1 MIGHW
6 ELAIR
11 PLLEAARPRTI
22 VEVGIGKGATTRRL
36 LAYAVEHGA
45 VVHAIDP
52 RPELDVGEL
61 RRDYGVTLVHHQE
74 RSLVALDRIE
84 DPDVVLLDGDH
95 NWYTVLNELRLLARA
110 RRDGRFPLTLL
121 HDVDWPYGR
130 RDLYYEPDEIPAAY
144 RQPYSRGGMVP
155 GADELSEAGGLNPKL
170 ANALH
175 EGGPRNGVRTA
186 VEDFLAETDRKL
198 RSRVLHGTHG
208 LGVLAD
214 KRMLSDDRALKEAL
228 RRLGSSELL
237 ADQTLHLERL
247 RVDESLR
254 AATRERELAKAEHR
268 LATTREELAA
278 REAQLERSIATA
290 EQVAGELAQ
299 REEAAQ
305 RAESLRER
313 SDAALAALRAEHDQ
327 LRVEHEQLRAAADRD
342 RAALEELRAE
352 RLALVREREEARTA
366 LERLEQALEQE
377 QARTATETRRLGEL
391 EGRLATAAAEV
402 ERQDE
407 ALEALAGERA
417 ELARGLDAREAEL
430 ERAVASKRRARET
443 IAQLERTVAADA
455 GQRERLRAELGARD
469 DAAGRV
475 QLGLELAAADLERAA
490 SSRAWR
496 YGHALMRL
504 LRRLSFRRAGQ
515 TSGLD
520 RALSRLRQA
529 QVDLGGTPA
538 AAPASQTVDVEAGG
552 DDPDPPRA
560 SPEQAPAAVELEP
573 GYELD
578 RTEVIARARA
588 AADARALAAR
598 DERAR
603 LAGATLTGFRE
614 RLQRGW
620 LDDAESLNADFVR
633 RLGVNGRQQP
643 LRVLVGTLASGENE
657 LEQCRRSVGRQGYPL
672 EHVVLSGL
680 GKKEAVAT
688 LMERFLASDADVLLK
703 LDADMVLLA
712 PDYVER
718 VVAIMRANPELE
730 LLQMA
735 LLDYFSGAAM
745 QGVNAYR
752 RTLDWR
758 PERQDPLFTDR
769 SFVDKS
775 KRLVTWA
782 PFLRDA
788 IHAPDPSPLH
798 AYHFGVHRGMKVLQP
813 GRERFDLDQAVEQ
826 ATYLERTRE
835 HFRLRRD
842 PRLGLACLG
851 FEQALRGEF
860 ELAHL
865 DYADP
870 TLEQAFAEHAGKSA
884 DELERELD
892 AHRGRAVA
900 KTPVQGARRQARQ
913 VAWRADAEIRSVLVL
928 LPHLGMYGGV
938 NRFFELARCFGEQGV
953 ECVIATPDDAPH
965 GGGKR
970 LPRER
975 PDYPSV
981 RTVSF
986 SEALGRSWDAVLC
999 GDCTSGAM
1007 LTLPLFETRV
1017 SAVYLLNGWMRREAN
1032 VRQMRLVEPDVVIA
1046 NSSYCARYYADL
1058 APIVI
1063 PGGVDL
1069 ETFQPTAAAAV
1080 SSNGDGPHAGTGPL
1094 RVAAYAGRRKPIKR
1108 FDDVVAACTALHE
1121 TGVGVEL
1128 HVYDEREVE
1137 LDVPFTLRSR
1147 GPLVR
1152 QEVRALLSE
1161 VDVFVSAEAD
1171 AGWSNPTAEA
1181 MACGAA
1187 VVCTEAGTTDYAID
1201 GETALVV
1208 PTAEPTAIAAAI
1220 GRLAVDVELRRT
1232 LSAAG
1237 SERIRAFG
1245 WPAVTRRL
1253 GDALADVARDGE
1265 RRGLLNERARKKI
1278 AGSLR

>member
-1 MIGHW
+1 VIGHW

-61 RRDYGVTLVHHQE
+61 RRDYGVALVHHQE

-110 RRDGRFPLTLL
+110 RRDGNFPLTLL

-144 RQPYSRGGMVP
+144 RQPHSRGGMVP
-155 GADELSEAGGLNPKL
+155 GADELSEGGGLNPKL

-254 AATRERELAKAEHR
+254 AARRERELAKVERR
-268 LATTREELAA
+268 LETAREELVA
-278 REAQLERSIATA
+278 REGQLERSIATA
-290 EQVAGELAQ
+290 EAVASELAQ
-299 REEAAQ
+299 HADGAR
-305 RAESLRER
+305 RAEGLRER
-313 SDAALAALRAEHDQ
+313 SDAALATLRA
-327 LRVEHEQLRAAADRD
+327 EHEQLRAAAERD

-352 RLALVREREEARTA
+352 RLALMREREEALTG
-366 LERLEQALEQE
+366 LERLERALEQE
-377 QARTATETRRLGEL
+377 QTRTAQETERLHEL
-391 EGRLATAAAEV
+391 EGRFATAMAEV
-402 ERQDE
+402 ERRDE

-417 ELARGLDAREAEL
+417 ELARGLVEREAEL
-430 ERAVASKRRARET
+430 ERAVASKRRARER
-443 IAQLERTVAADA
+443 IEELERTAAADA

-469 DAAGRV
+469 DAAGRA

-496 YGHALMRL
+496 YGHALMRF

-520 RALSRLRQA
+520 RALHRLRQA

-538 AAPASQTVDVEAGG
+538 AAPASRTADV
-552 DDPDPPRA
+552 DDPDLPG
-560 SPEQAPAAVELEP
+560 SLPETAELETAH
-573 GYELD
+573 ELD
-578 RTEVIARARA
+578 RTEVIARAHA
-588 AADARALAAR
+588 AADARALATR

-603 LAGATLTGFRE
+603 LASVTLTGFRE

-633 RLGVNGRQQP
+633 RLGLNGRQQP

-657 LEQCRRSVGRQGYPL
+657 LEQCRRSVGRQSYPL

-718 VVAIMRANPELE
+718 VVEIMRANPELE

-865 DYADP
+865 DYTDP
-870 TLEQAFAEHAGKSA
+870 ALEQAFAEHAGQSA
-884 DELERELD
+884 DELDRELE
-892 AHRGRAVA
+892 ARRARRVPRA
-900 KTPVQGARRQARQ
+900 PVEGARRRARHA
-913 VAWRADAEIRSVLVL
+913 AWRADAEIRSVLVL

-975 PDYPSV
+975 PDYPGV

-1007 LTLPLFETRV
+1007 LTLPLFEARV

-1069 ETFQPTAAAAV
+1069 ETFRPTRAADV
-1080 SSNGDGPHAGTGPL
+1080 SGNGDGPHAATAPL

-1208 PTAEPTAIAAAI
+1208 PTAEPTAMAAAI
-1220 GRLAVDVELRRT
+1220 GRLAVDVELRRA
-1232 LSAAG
+1232 LAAAG